1 MGMSPKKK
9 ILDDERCFR
18 LYRDTGSVY
27 RVANLLASEGLINQ
41 SLGRP
46 YTPQAVYLAAWRW
59 GVTHPKDGK
68 TYIYEVGRS
77 RGVIFTND
85 ELDEILDA
93 RAKYVYSKKKNGY
106 KEYLENKIPFS
117 I

>member
-1 MGMSPKKK
+1 MSPKRK
-9 ILDDERCFR
+9 ILDDEKCFR

-27 RVANLLASEGLINQ
+27 KVARILADEGLVNQ
-41 SLGRP
+41 STGRP

-59 GVTHPKDGK
+59 GVTNQKDGK
-68 TYIYEVGRS
+68 TYTYEVGRS
-77 RGVIFTND
+77 KGVIFTNE

-93 RAKYVYSKKKNGY
+93 RAKYVYAKKKNGY
-106 KEYLENKIPFS
+106 EEYLATKISFS